1 MEMFE
6 PESFDDFGDMVSS
19 LRFGRAFVVKA
30 PSERDLR
37 RRLVD
42 FLSGAAAASDAEF
55 ERVSSDMYALTWGN
69 DPEAL
74 RDIVDQLLAQEASQ
88 NSDMTKP
95 LDVEVDGP
103 VNGRIKADVNGS
115 LASER
120 SAFGRPVVA
129 RPSR

>member
-1 MEMFE
+1 MELFE

-19 LRFGRAFVVKA
+19 LRFGRAFMVKA
-30 PSERDLR
+30 PPERVLR

-74 RDIVDQLLAQEASQ
+74 RDIVEQLLSQEASQ
-88 NSDMTKP
+88 NSDMSRP
-95 LDVEVDGP
+95 LDVEVESP
-103 VNGRIKADVNGS
+103 VNGQVKAEVNGS
-115 LASER
+115 ATGEH

>member
-19 LRFGRAFVVKA
+19 LRFGRAFMVKA
-30 PSERDLR
+30 PPERDLR

-88 NSDMTKP
+88 NSDMSKP
-95 LDVEVDGP
+95 LDVEGESL
-103 VNGRIKADVNGS
+103 VNGQVKAAVNGS
-115 LASER
+115 PPSKH
-120 SAFGRPVVA
+120 SAFGRPVVGG
-129 RPSR
+129 